1 MAAKRPGSRTGSRSG
16 SRSKGPSSREGKAA
30 RPAGSLV
37 LDEALAGI
45 APPRDELEAGFFHRT
60 LARWL
65 GLPEGRGQAEAPV
78 LWSYDFWKAEIV
90 ELGAAQGRVR
100 YAAHVYRGASARAE
114 RYEYWL
120 ELDGARRIRRSGWLS
135 QAPDLMREVDAF
147 LPPPPPGAGELA
159 ALFADAPSDD

>member
-1 MAAKRPGSRTGSRSG
+1 MAAKRPGSRSRSRAG
-16 SRSKGPSSREGKAA
+16 SRSKGPSSREGQAE
-30 RPAGSLV
+30 RPAGALV

-45 APPRDELEAGFFHRT
+45 APPEDELEAGFFHRT

-65 GLPEGRGQAEAPV
+65 GLPEGRGGAEAPV

-120 ELDGARRIRRSGWLS
+120 ELDGTRRIRRSGWLS
-135 QAPDLMREVDAF
+135 QAPDLMREGDAF
-147 LPPPPPGAGELA
+147 LPPPPPDAAELA
-159 ALFADAPSDD
+159 ALFHDAPADD